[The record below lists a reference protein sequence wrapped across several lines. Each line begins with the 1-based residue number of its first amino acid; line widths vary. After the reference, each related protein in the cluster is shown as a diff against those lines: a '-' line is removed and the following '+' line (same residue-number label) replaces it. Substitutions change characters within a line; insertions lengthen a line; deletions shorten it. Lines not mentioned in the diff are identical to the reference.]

1 MSSRSRDKIVRLA
14 VVEGDVESLIA
25 LLESGADV
33 DERDGKGLTPLMLAA
48 LNRKVDIVK
57 VLLEYGADMEAEDKR
72 GWRPLRYAIRDE
84 DAGDIIETWS

>member
-33 DERDGKGLTPLMLAA
+33 EAKDKDGDTLLHIAAEKGHTE
-48 LNRKVDIVK
+48 IVN
-57 VLLEYGADMEAEDKR
+57 DMPPFFGK
-72 GWRPLRYAIRDE
+72 
-84 DAGDIIETWS
+84 IIC